1 MIRTFGSGGTEDIW
15 LVRDSK
21 AARKVCPIRLWAR
34 AQRKLDDLNQ
44 VRHYSDLKTPPSNRL
59 HRLRRDRADQWAIAI
74 NDQYR
79 ICFRWVE
86 SDAYDVE
93 ITDYH

>member
-1 MIRTFGSGGTEDIW
+1 MIRSFGSRGTEDIW
-15 LVRDSK
+15 HGRDSK

-34 AQRKLDDLNQ
+34 ARRKLDDLNQ
-44 VRHYSDLKTPPSNRL
+44 VRHYSDLKMPPSNRL
-59 HRLRRDRADQWAIAI
+59 HRLSRDRADQWAIAM

-79 ICFRWVE
+79 ICFRWEE
-86 SDAYDVE
+86 SDAFDVE